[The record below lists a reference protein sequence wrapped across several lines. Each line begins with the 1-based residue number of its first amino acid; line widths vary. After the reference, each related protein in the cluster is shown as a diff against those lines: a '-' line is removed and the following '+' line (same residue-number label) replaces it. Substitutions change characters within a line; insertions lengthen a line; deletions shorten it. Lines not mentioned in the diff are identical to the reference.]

1 MKPIKVKYRK
11 VQPDA
16 FDPERGSEGAAG
28 LDLRGL
34 TPSYHLEK
42 GYVSIDT
49 GLAFEIPEGHAGL
62 LFPRSSISNTPH
74 FLRNSIGLIDEDFV
88 GPISF
93 RFGILDGINTEEYGY
108 GDKIGQLVIVEL
120 PKVELE
126 QVDELKKTKRGT
138 GGYGSTGK

>member
-1 MKPIKVKYRK
+1 MKPIKVKYKK

-16 FDPERGSEGAAG
+16 FDPERGTEGSAG

-49 GLAFEIPEGHAGL
+49 GLAFEIPKGHAGL

-74 FLRNSIGLIDEDFV
+74 FLRNGIGLLDEDFRGSV
-88 GPISF
+88 SF

-108 GDKIGQLVIVEL
+108 GDKIGQLVVVEL

-126 QVDELKKTKRGT
+126 EVTELDDTQRGT